1 MKKSFI
7 LTALLALLLPSIG
20 KSQFFNIFT
29 NSDDNKIPTWV
40 QRTQEGRAI
49 DNASDYYYGIG
60 VSSESQDKANTKARE
75 EFAKSVEVKIKSVY
89 EENVKATGKRYS
101 EKIDI
106 SNTALTDISIRGIS
120 ITERYY
126 NNEQEK
132 YYALMQVTKDEYN
145 QIFKDELDKEQERQ
159 IAQAAA
165 DLNQEKIA
173 LEKEKRS
180 NLIKENKTREKVRHS
195 FESRKIKSKRK
206 IIRKATRRDKLITY
220 RSFLGLAPPDKVI
233 SFRNGELPTGKHA
246 VSMHLGISPV
256 TIENLYYGFQFWKM
270 TISTNFNGEGGRFN
284 TQEMMIKFQVMPN
297 SGEFHKVSASFGYVE
312 FLHSLSKLDD
322 LESIEPEYS
331 PFLAATMTFPE
342 LFHSFGSIYADTRKV
357 SLGINSYPTYDNFDD
372 TLCLLFELHYI
383 GHSGFRNRFGDAIL
397 IQAGVRFKTSEHI
410 TTSFI
415 YEDHEMFVF
424 GADYVF

>member
-89 EENVKATGKRYS
+89 EENVKARGKRYS

-180 NLIKENKTREKVRHS
+180 NLIKENKTRE
-195 FESRKIKSKRK
+195 
-206 IIRKATRRDKLITY
+206 L
-220 RSFLGLAPPDKVI
+220 LL
-233 SFRNGELPTGKHA
+233 
-246 VSMHLGISPV
+246 
-256 TIENLYYGFQFWKM
+256 
-270 TISTNFNGEGGRFN
+270 EG
-284 TQEMMIKFQVMPN
+284 
-297 SGEFHKVSASFGYVE
+297 
-312 FLHSLSKLDD
+312 
-322 LESIEPEYS
+322 
-331 PFLAATMTFPE
+331 
-342 LFHSFGSIYADTRKV
+342 
-357 SLGINSYPTYDNFDD
+357 
-372 TLCLLFELHYI
+372 
-383 GHSGFRNRFGDAIL
+383 
-397 IQAGVRFKTSEHI
+397 
-410 TTSFI
+410 
-415 YEDHEMFVF
+415 VF
-424 GADYVF
+424 GKSFNI